1 MGNTLICFVNNEGS
15 FMVHNS
21 GITKHSPDSFVQ
33 QKRVCGQVK
42 FPNRENELRKKHKH
56 STM

>member
-1 MGNTLICFVNNEGS
+1 
-15 FMVHNS
+15 MVHNS
-21 GITKHSPDSFVQ
+21 GITKHLPDSFVQ
-33 QKRVCGQVK
+33 QECVCGQVK